1 MAAAPRKKKGRF
13 RPSPG
18 PELSE
23 RDEEELTDHELEDRS
38 ALSLI
43 CTYNGCSNR
52 KEIHRSGNLMFSYCH
67 NHSPLSMET
76 SSPIRK
82 IKKAS
87 YKRQE
92 NNTFAANNAENKAT
106 AFANRA
112 AIAKSK
118 ANDAHHAAEL
128 ERLTGMTQDEISARL
143 EFSEH
148 KKAKARILR
157 GHKKDKIPAR
167 LNVSERKKADVK
179 FLQDQKKVHRVDA
192 QAGRSRA
199 AAEKRTANQ
208 GTANMAQGKKG
219 KQVGKPRAA
228 TSLPIRAS
236 RASTRRTAI
245 TAKQAAA
252 GIQAGD
258 DNEVEENQED
268 DEEEEEEEE
277 EEEDEDT
284 NNDDG

>member
-1 MAAAPRKKKGRF
+1 MGAASKKRGRF
-13 RPSPG
+13 QPSPG
-18 PELSE
+18 ADLSE
-23 RDEEELTDHELEDRS
+23 RDEDDQTDHEIEDRKVFS
-38 ALSLI
+38 MV
-43 CTYNGCSNR
+43 CGHNGCNNR
-52 KEIHRSGNLMFSYCH
+52 KADNKVRNIVFPYCH
-67 NHSPLSMET
+67 DHSSSSMRLST
-76 SSPIRK
+76 QTQRP
-82 IKKAS
+82 KKAS
-87 YKRQE
+87 YKIQE
-92 NNTFAANNAENKAT
+92 NNILVANKAATKAT
-106 AFANRA
+106 ASANRA
-112 AIAKSK
+112 AVAQSK

-143 EFSEH
+143 EVSEH

-179 FLQDQKKVHRVDA
+179 SLQDQKKVHRVDA

-258 DNEVEENQED
+258 DNEVEDNQED
-268 DEEEEEEEE
+268 DEEEEE